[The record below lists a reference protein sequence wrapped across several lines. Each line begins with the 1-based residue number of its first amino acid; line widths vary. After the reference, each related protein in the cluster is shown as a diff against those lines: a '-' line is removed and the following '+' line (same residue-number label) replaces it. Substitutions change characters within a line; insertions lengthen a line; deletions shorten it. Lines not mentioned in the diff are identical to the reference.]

1 MATSCKRQ
9 RVEGQYPIWARFLFD
24 NAKMLLEAE
33 QVRSLISVSVLL
45 KRLIFP
51 IGVPSLLSQFSL
63 CHMKCFSPESWN
75 VRQPQRSLPR
85 RNKVIAQL
93 WRCGG
98 RRGSDED
105 AGRLRFT
112 HTWERWRMTAGMGL
126 LGVGAGGTGR
136 ERKWG
141 VGKSESPSSCCLTS
155 QLERSWCY
163 TVESNV
169 TDCVALTWTKCSC
182 RGTDLQAVLSWFH
195 H

>member
-1 MATSCKRQ
+1 MELDPGIAALTRSPTWQLYAKGKER
-9 RVEGQYPIWARFLFD
+9 RDIWALSLFD
-24 NAKMLLEAE
+24 SSKIKGGQGEGSFLEAE
-33 QVRSLISVSVLL
+33 QVCSLISVTVLL

-51 IGVPSLLSQFSL
+51 LGVPSLLSPFSL

-75 VRQPQRSLPR
+75 VRQPQQSLPR
-85 RNKVIAQL
+85 QSKVITQL

-141 VGKSESPSSCCLTS
+141 VGKSESNSSCCLTS
-155 QLERSWCY
+155 
-163 TVESNV
+163 
-169 TDCVALTWTKCSC
+169 
-182 RGTDLQAVLSWFH
+182 
-195 H
+195 